1 VCAWSLKLHRELHE
15 ANTGLMQPARAQLAI
30 NWLNCLIFKEVDT
43 RQKSARLLLNPVKR
57 LSAIETVRAHPRD
70 DLRDLTMNAIDL
82 LKADHERVKGILS
95 QLSESTERGV
105 KKRTELLAKLEM
117 EISIHTRLEEEV
129 LYPAFKKAGGKDQD
143 VMYYEAKEEHRTVDS
158 LVLPD
163 LKVTDPSTPEFAGR
177 VKVVKELLEH
187 HIEEEETEMFPQANK
202 LLGKATLEELG
213 AQMETLK
220 AKYKKELSDR
230 NLAA

>member
-1 VCAWSLKLHRELHE
+1 
-15 ANTGLMQPARAQLAI
+15 
-30 NWLNCLIFKEVDT
+30 
-43 RQKSARLLLNPVKR
+43 
-57 LSAIETVRAHPRD
+57 
-70 DLRDLTMNAIDL
+70 MNAIDL
-82 LKADHERVKGILS
+82 LKADHERVKGILT

-117 EISIHTRLEEEV
+117 EIAIHTRLEEEV
-129 LYPAFKKAGGKDQD
+129 LYPAYKKAGGKEQD

-187 HIEEEETEMFPQANK
+187 HIEEEETEMFPQAKK

-220 AKYKKELSDR
+220 AQYKKEMSAS